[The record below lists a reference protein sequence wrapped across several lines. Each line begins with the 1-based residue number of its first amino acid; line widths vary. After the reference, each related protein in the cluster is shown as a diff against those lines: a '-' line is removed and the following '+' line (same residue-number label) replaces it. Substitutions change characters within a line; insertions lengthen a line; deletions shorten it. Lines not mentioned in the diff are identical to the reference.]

1 MARRSAIVIAAAF
14 LAVLLVPAIPAV
26 AGGGCHSGAT
36 QGKGDTVELL
46 DACPTPTIL
55 TIDPGG
61 TVTFV
66 NKDPFAH
73 NVIGSAGAIPR
84 T

>member
-1 MARRSAIVIAAAF
+1 MVVVSHRCSRQPSGRPARPRD
-14 LAVLLVPAIPAV
+14 PAI

-36 QGKGDTVELL
+36 QGEGDTVELL

-66 NKDPFAH
+66 NKDPFTH